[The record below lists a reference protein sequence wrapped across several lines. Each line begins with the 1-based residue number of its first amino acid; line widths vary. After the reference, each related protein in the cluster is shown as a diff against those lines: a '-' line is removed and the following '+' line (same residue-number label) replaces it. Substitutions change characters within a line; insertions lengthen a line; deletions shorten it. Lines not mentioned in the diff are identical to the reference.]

1 MVDQTRRL
9 SPAQIEAD
17 RASFAALQAIQGY
30 APANAAYSV
39 TAITAAQGNLS
50 SAQTTES
57 QAEAAAASARDT
69 AVAREWEFH
78 DLMLGAK
85 DQVVAQY
92 GRNSN
97 EVQSLGLTKKEER
110 KAPQR
115 AKKTREPSK

>member
-1 MVDQTRRL
+1 MPNQTRRL
-9 SPAQIEAD
+9 KPAQIEAD
-17 RASFAALQAIQGY
+17 RASFAALQAMTGY
-30 APANAAYSV
+30 APANTDYALA
-39 TAITAAQGNLS
+39 AITTAQGSLS

-57 QAEAAAASARDT
+57 QAEAAAAAARDT

-78 DLMLGAK
+78 NLMLGAK

-97 EVQSLGLTKKEER
+97 QVQSIGLTKKEER

-115 AKKTREPSK
+115 KKKPAQ